1 MSTLQVHP
9 AGEDSRRSSNVEA
22 PTVKKGHFTYKA
34 KIRTVEMILAK
45 FVVYSKNYWADF
57 KLLYKNEHI
66 LFSCWTCHPNHPFS
80 RGDRFQVLVLS
91 LTLAFAFSSLLEGA
105 GSDSLIPLTILTI
118 LVQQFYDA
126 FAKAITGCLCV
137 QSCPDGIVKCCE
149 GLGKLALCIQAIFA
163 GIMLIVALVI
173 LSNLGRSPT
182 YAITVFLCQKIGSF
196 VVITSVVVWWG
207 FHSKRKRQM
216 KPTRE
221 KLAEAFVKTKW
232 ESPIGSNF
240 CIMCMTCCI
249 MGRTKKPP
257 CTKWNKFWGPDK
269 AQEDLPLLAELR
281 VERQVRLR
289 FGGGVPSARRGRGS
303 GSAETRHWQPT
314 NRIAAEPS
322 PARGPHPRSSTQR
335 ARPSPGREP
344 GAPRARPGA

>member
-221 KLAEAFVKTKW
+221 KLVEAFVKTKW

-289 FGGGVPSARRGRGS
+289 FGGGVPSARAVPPHRRLRPIERSAGRRWR
-303 GSAETRHWQPT
+303 RH
-314 NRIAAEPS
+314 R
-322 PARGPHPRSSTQR
+322 RR
-335 ARPSPGREP
+335 APGRRSHA
-344 GAPRARPGA
+344 GGG